1 MFQISTH
8 LWVIRFQEIICIYV
22 KVCQG
27 FLSCLINTVYKPD
40 AWKSCIY
47 LHSLILPSILLKHR
61 SLEKTCILFLL
72 KKVLVLLSLPPIFVI
87 LHKTSQVE
95 RVTKRKGT
103 IPLRKCF
110 NEVEKGIN
118 VSGCLAWNMGSHMKK
133 KYKELESIVRY
144 SVSCQKMAAT

>member
-1 MFQISTH
+1 MYFVPVEKSISIT
-8 LWVIRFQEIICIYV
+8 
-22 KVCQG
+22 
-27 FLSCLINTVYKPD
+27 
-40 AWKSCIY
+40 
-47 LHSLILPSILLKHR
+47 LP
-61 SLEKTCILFLL
+61 
-72 KKVLVLLSLPPIFVI
+72 PPIFVI